1 MHETQPHFLTQPH
14 FPTDPSPKA
23 TLMNRLAMKASFR
36 MVALFIA
43 LIIPLITIDAQA
55 DDIGNVE
62 VESPKPFVEDN
73 APIFDPINDPIN
85 NGAYFSTF
93 LTRGSELITHPDA
106 KAFEDL
112 KSDLKKAPR
121 STNLPLPSR
130 NAADGVSVL
139 QSMIE
144 ASVMVGTIYDCGRC
158 SNLHPNISG
167 GVIISSD
174 GLVLTNHHVID
185 RGDSGIKGML
195 VMTHDGCAYPIVE
208 VLAGSRRSDV
218 ALIRI
223 KADRPL
229 RAAPLAE
236 VAPMAMDAINVISHP
251 QSQFYVLTQGVVSRH
266 AKPTLTGDRGT
277 WMEITANFAG
287 GSSGSGVFNARGEV
301 VGLVSRIYPLFRTSE
316 NGAMPT
322 ANADQAASF
331 DKYAEMILRRCVPH
345 QALVACFSGSQS
357 EPESEPE
364 SVEQ

>member
-1 MHETQPHFLTQPH
+1 MVDRPKTF
-14 FPTDPSPKA
+14 FPTDLYPKA
-23 TLMNRLAMKASFR
+23 KLMNRLAMKASLTLLAPL
-36 MVALFIA
+36 VAV
-43 LIIPLITIDAQA
+43 IIPIIAIDVQA

-62 VESPKPFVEDN
+62 VESPQPFVQDN
-73 APIFDPINDPIN
+73 FPVFDPINEPVN
-85 NGAYFSTF
+85 NGDYFSTF
-93 LTRGSELITHPDA
+93 LARGSELIKHPDA
-106 KAFEDL
+106 KNFEDL

-121 STNLPLPSR
+121 SANLPVPAES
-130 NAADGVSVL
+130 AADGVSVFQL
-139 QSMIE
+139 MME
-144 ASVMVGTIYDCGRC
+144 ASVIVGSIYDCGRC

-185 RGDSGIKGML
+185 RSDSGIKGML

-229 RAAPLAE
+229 RAAPLADA
-236 VAPMAMDAINVISHP
+236 APMAMDAINVISHP
-251 QSQFYVLTQGVVSRH
+251 QNEFYVLTQGVVSRH

-277 WMEITANFAG
+277 WMEITATFAG

-316 NGAMPT
+316 NDATPT
-322 ANADQAASF
+322 ANAGEAASF

-357 EPESEPE
+357 EPENEPE
-364 SVEQ
+364 SVEE

>member
-62 VESPKPFVEDN
+62 VELPKPFVEDN

-93 LTRGSELITHPDA
+93 LTRGSELIKHPD
-106 KAFEDL
+106 
-112 KSDLKKAPR
+112 
-121 STNLPLPSR
+121 
-130 NAADGVSVL
+130 
-139 QSMIE
+139 
-144 ASVMVGTIYDCGRC
+144 
-158 SNLHPNISG
+158 ISG

-223 KADRPL
+223 KADRPSAEPVL
-229 RAAPLAE
+229 RF
-236 VAPMAMDAINVISHP
+236 DAGRC
-251 QSQFYVLTQGVVSRH
+251 QS
-266 AKPTLTGDRGT
+266 P
-277 WMEITANFAG
+277 
-287 GSSGSGVFNARGEV
+287 
-301 VGLVSRIYPLFRTSE
+301 
-316 NGAMPT
+316 
-322 ANADQAASF
+322 
-331 DKYAEMILRRCVPH
+331 C
-345 QALVACFSGSQS
+345 
-357 EPESEPE
+357 
-364 SVEQ
+364 